1 MAIAIIAEYNPFHNG
16 HIYQLEYTKKN
27 FPNDKIYIILSGN
40 FTQRGEISLADFK
53 TKSKI
58 ALKYGADFIIKLPF
72 EYATQAAHIF
82 AKGAIK
88 IVNQHKIDKIIFGS
102 ESNDVENLYKLAN
115 LWNQNQEAY
124 NAFLKYALKLGYSF
138 PKASA
143 FALEEISGQKIVFPN
158 DILGFEYIKQI
169 VANNYPIRA
178 YTLKRSE
185 EFSLKNP
192 EPNIASATYLRQLVN
207 ENKSISR
214 FSPMKFIH
222 PVCSLP
228 NLYPEFQKIV
238 RETSAENL
246 AKIWLISEG
255 IENLFKKHI
264 NEPNFEKF
272 LNAVNSR
279 RYTNSRIKR
288 AMVYIL
294 FRIEDPSQFDEEK
307 IQLDCWKNQGF

>member
-16 HIYQLEYTKKN
+16 HIYQLDYVKKN

-40 FTQRGEISLADFK
+40 FTQRGEISLVNFE

-72 EYATQAAHIF
+72 EFATQAAHIF
-82 AKGAIK
+82 AKGALK
-88 IVNQHKIDKIIFGS
+88 IINEHKIDKIIFGS
-102 ESNDVENLYKLAN
+102 ESNDVDNLYHLAN
-115 LWNQNQEAY
+115 LWNDNQDAY

-138 PKASA
+138 PRACA
-143 FALEEISGQKIVFPN
+143 FALEEISGQKIVLPN

-178 YTLKRSE
+178 YTLQRSE
-185 EFSLKNP
+185 EYSEENP
-192 EPNIASATYLRQLVN
+192 NAKIASATYLRQLIN
-207 ENKSISR
+207 ENKSISQ
-214 FSPMKFIH
+214 FSPMKFQQPI
-222 PVCSLP
+222 CSIA

-238 RETSAENL
+238 RETPAEIL
-246 AKIWLISEG
+246 AKTWLISEG

-264 NEPNFEKF
+264 EQPNFEKF

-288 AMVYIL
+288 AMLYIL
-294 FRIEDPSQFDEEK
+294 FKIEDPSKFDETK
-307 IQLDCWKNQGF
+307 IELDCWKNQEF